1 MRAMKDIITACRTLR
16 SEMNLSP
23 AKKVPLLVEGERE
36 ALESYRPYLS
46 ALARLSEVSVVDA
59 LPQADAPIATAGDFR
74 LMLQIAVDVAAE
86 RERLGKEAA
95 HLQAEIAKAQAKL
108 ANPKFV
114 ERAPAE
120 VVEQEKERLARFGAS
135 LEQLNSQLSK
145 LGT

>member
-1 MRAMKDIITACRTLR
+1 LR